1 MTLLCSK
8 YESNTVQTCK
18 VGRTEEN
25 NILCERPTKYH
36 QKLTTYFSQPTPS
49 GCSIASGIIVLELF
63 PKELEKAFQDADTH
77 KNTHLIVSNVMQTW
91 VGITGSGGSV
101 RIHFTEVK
109 FEVGGMEHTQF
120 PGKHILSDTD
130 ILVIVL
136 AL

>member
-1 MTLLCSK
+1 MQPC
-8 YESNTVQTCK
+8 TV
-18 VGRTEEN
+18 GSTEEN

-36 QKLTTYFSQPTPS
+36 QKLTTYSSLPTLS

-63 PKELEKAFQDADTH
+63 PKELEKAFQVADTH
-77 KNTHLIVSNVMQTW
+77 KNTHSIVSNVMQTW
-91 VGITGSGGSV
+91 AGITGSGGSV

-120 PGKHILSDTD
+120 TGKHILSDTD